1 MQNAVGRGF
10 MSRRV
15 TVGVKNITLGNFQ
28 KISKIFKKTELF
40 SKKRIYISK
49 RICDLTGFA

>member
-1 MQNAVGRGF
+1 MKNAVGRGF
-10 MSRRV
+10 MSRRI
-15 TVGVKNITLGNFQ
+15 TVGVKNINFGIFQ
-28 KISKIFKKTELF
+28 KISKIFKKSELF